1 MKFQRIF
8 CICVIGSVYSIP
20 NSTEVFE
27 PSEERVLSRS
37 ERNLPAIPIWFPYN
51 SCFAVMFHLSK
62 SF

>member
-1 MKFQRIF
+1 M
-8 CICVIGSVYSIP
+8 IGSVYSIP

-37 ERNLPAIPIWFPYN
+37 KRNLPAIPIWFPYN